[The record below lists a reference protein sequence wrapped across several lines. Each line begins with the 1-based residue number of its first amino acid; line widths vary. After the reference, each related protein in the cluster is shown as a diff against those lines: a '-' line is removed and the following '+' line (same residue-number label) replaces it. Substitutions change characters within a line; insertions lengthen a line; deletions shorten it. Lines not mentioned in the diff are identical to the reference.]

1 MEVTVTL
8 DLRTSYGDLQAGAE
22 LWEMMAMQD
31 NGQGHLAFV
40 ACFVIYTI
48 DIMRVLCS
56 VYYNSTKNSNKNT
69 IFNY

>member
-1 MEVTVTL
+1 
-8 DLRTSYGDLQAGAE
+8 
-22 LWEMMAMQD
+22 MAMQD

-40 ACFVIYTI
+40 ASFVIYTI